1 MSVKVGLAAR
11 HWQSLVPH
19 FFAAYSG
26 GYPGAG
32 GPGAAARSEVRRGA
46 TFLGLIRGN
55 LSVIESELIE

>member
-46 TFLGLIRGN
+46 TIPW
-55 LSVIESELIE
+55 IDPWKSERN